1 MYHFVIVGVLVIL
14 MTILTYMG
22 IDAVGL
28 ARHMNPVSASA
39 QAVFVDQ
46 MWHWEIWVISFLF
59 SLIVVPLVYSLIF
72 FRQKKGEMK
81 DGEHVEGNTQLEIAW
96 TIMPLII
103 VVIFAYFGAYT
114 LGEERRVDPNAMV
127 INVKAQ
133 QFTWTFEYP
142 QYGFFSSE
150 LHLPVDQQVVLK
162 MESVDVIHSFWVPE
176 FRLKQDV
183 VPGRTTEYRITP
195 DLEGSYKVRCAE
207 LCGTSHAYME
217 NPLVVTSQ
225 ADYDAWVQEQIA
237 IAAASKT
244 PEGQGKVLATSNGCV
259 GCHSADG
266 TKLTGPTWFDLFG
279 SEVPLAD
286 GTTTTADEAYLA
298 ESIKDPN
305 AKVVEGFPANVMPAF
320 SLTDEEISN
329 IIAYIKTLK

>member
-237 IAAASKT
+237 IAAASKI

-266 TKLTGPTWFDLFG
+266 TKLRGPTWFDLFG

>member
-133 QFTWTFEYP
+133 QFTWTFDYP

-162 MESVDVIHSFWVPE
+162 MESADVIHSFWVPE

-217 NPLVVTSQ
+217 NPLIVTSQ